1 MADRK
6 MILTLAVEV
15 TDDNAEYIYEETFTE
30 IANSFNKETTF
41 KNQKLKMH
49 WQEFTVLARYLY

>member
-1 MADRK
+1 

-15 TDDNAEYIYEETFTE
+15 TDDNAEYIDEETFRE

-41 KNQKLKMH
+41 KNQKLKMN
-49 WQEFTVLARYLY
+49 WEKFTVLARYLY

>member
-15 TDDNAEYIYEETFTE
+15 TDDNAEYIGEETFRE

-49 WQEFTVLARYLY
+49 WQEFAVLAR

>member
-15 TDDNAEYIYEETFTE
+15 TDDNAEYIDEKTFRE

-41 KNQKLKMH
+41 KNQKIKIH
-49 WQEFTVLARYLY
+49 WEKLTVLARYLH

>member
-1 MADRK
+1 

-15 TDDNAEYIYEETFTE
+15 TDDNAEYIDEKTFRE

-41 KNQKLKMH
+41 KNQKLKVN
-49 WQEFTVLARYLY
+49 WEKLEVLARYLH

>member
-15 TDDNAEYIYEETFTE
+15 TDDNAEYIDEETFTE
-30 IANSFNKETTF
+30 IANSFNKETNF
-41 KNQKLKMH
+41 KNQKLKMN
-49 WQEFTVLARYLY
+49 WEKVTVLAR

>member
-15 TDDNAEYIYEETFTE
+15 TDDNAEYIDEETFTE

>member
-15 TDDNAEYIYEETFTE
+15 TDDNAEYIDEKTFRE

-41 KNQKLKMH
+41 KNQKLKVN
-49 WQEFTVLARYLY
+49 WEKLEVLARYLH